1 MRLNSFQLQCFQCR
15 NNNATS
21 GSSSTSQGAADT
33 NRLTGNKAGLI
44 LTGKLAVFIHHP
56 AHNLSISIHIRCR
69 DITFFTDNRCNFI
82 YITARQTL
90 QLSFRKLRRIY
101 NNTALTTAI
110 RQACHGTFTGH
121 PKGKCL
127 YLIHAYIL
135 MITYTALCGAKDCA
149 VLATVAG
156 KYFCS
161 TVIHF
166 YRNRNFQSTF
176 GNRNNSC
183 CTCIKLHCLNRFIQ
197 WNLGHFKNIHNQASL
212 LSKRI

>member
-1 MRLNSFQLQCFQCR
+1 MENFLTTLAEINDKINAFIWVKIGLVLLIGTGILMTCCTKWFQISHIGHWWQQTIGGVFRRDSGVHVKTDKKTISQFQALC
-15 NNNATS
+15 
-21 GSSSTSQGAADT
+21 
-33 NRLTGNKAGLI
+33 
-44 LTGKLAVFIHHP
+44 
-56 AHNLSISIHIRCR
+56 
-69 DITFFTDNRCNFI
+69 
-82 YITARQTL
+82 
-90 QLSFRKLRRIY
+90 
-101 NNTALTTAI
+101 TALAATIGQTGY
-110 RQACHGTFTGH
+110 GTFTGH
-121 PKGKCL
+121 PKGKRL

-135 MITYTALCGAKDCA
+135 MIAYTAFCGAKDCA
-149 VLATVAG
+149 VLAAIAG

-183 CTCIKLHCLNRFIQ
+183 CACIKLHCLNRFIQ